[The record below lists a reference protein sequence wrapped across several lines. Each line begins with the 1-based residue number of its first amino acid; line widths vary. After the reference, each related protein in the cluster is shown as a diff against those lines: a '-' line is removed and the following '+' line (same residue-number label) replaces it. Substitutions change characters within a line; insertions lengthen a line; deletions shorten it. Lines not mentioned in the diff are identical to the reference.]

1 MDHKTENVVHVV
13 DVVDVVDV
21 VVKAILCYKNNINN
35 KHNFR
40 RLYDCFCLSK
50 SISMHPYFQLM
61 PD

>member
-1 MDHKTENVVHVV
+1 MLCMLLMLLMLWFKQH
-13 DVVDVVDV
+13 
-21 VVKAILCYKNNINN
+21 LCYKNNINN

>member
-1 MDHKTENVVHVV
+1 MGYKTGNVVH
-13 DVVDVVDV
+13 VVDV

-40 RLYDCFCLSK
+40 RLYDRFGLSK